1 MSSIIDALEERLL
14 LFLLEQETK
23 KTWEDWLQWLADLDC
38 PLEFEKPLH
47 IPNRPFS
54 FQTWL
59 NACDQQLNQHPDW
72 QARLTTPVW
81 LKRQQ
86 ITVIPK
92 VLKGGENKIP
102 GITEISGLQTEL
114 TRMID
119 QIHTVQHRIVNLET
133 GFAQGSESP
142 AAQTTSK
149 LIPVKPE
156 VPAALSVSGLSD
168 PLGRPDLART
178 LERELQIQ
186 SKIPNVKGS
195 AVTKSDTDIPEPEI
209 VKLKDAYLSYNR
221 WCDQFDEV
229 HLDLQEF
236 VKETLRV
243 RSSHQISFQQFR
255 YRILK
260 NAKEVKQLESVLESF
275 SRLRS
280 AGVDINLAETE
291 STRESSEAT
300 SIS

>member
-14 LFLLEQETK
+14 QFLLEQETK

-92 VLKGGENKIP
+92 VLKGGENKTP

-119 QIHTVQHRIVNLET
+119 QIHTVQQRIAILET
-133 GFAQGSESP
+133 GSSQRSESP
-142 AAQTTSK
+142 AA
-149 LIPVKPE
+149 
-156 VPAALSVSGLSD
+156 VSYTHL
-168 PLGRPDLART
+168 T
-178 LERELQIQ
+178 L
-186 SKIPNVKGS
+186 P
-195 AVTKSDTDIPEPEI
+195 TKRI
-209 VKLKDAYLSYNR
+209 V
-221 WCDQFDEV
+221 
-229 HLDLQEF
+229 
-236 VKETLRV
+236 
-243 RSSHQISFQQFR
+243 
-255 YRILK
+255 
-260 NAKEVKQLESVLESF
+260 
-275 SRLRS
+275 
-280 AGVDINLAETE
+280 
-291 STRESSEAT
+291 
-300 SIS
+300 

>member
-14 LFLLEQETK
+14 KFLLEQETK

-72 QARLTTPVW
+72 QARLATPVW

-92 VLKGGENKIP
+92 VLKDGENKTP

-119 QIHTVQHRIVNLET
+119 QIHTVQQRIANLET
-133 GFAQGSESP
+133 GST
-142 AAQTTSK
+142 QTASK
-149 LIPVKPE
+149 LIPATPE

-178 LERELQIQ
+178 LEMGLQMH
-186 SKIPNVKGS
+186 SKISNAKGS
-195 AVTKSDTDIPEPEI
+195 AGTKSETDIPEPEI

-221 WCDQFDEV
+221 WCDQFDDV

-243 RSSHQISFQQFR
+243 ASSHQISFQQFR

-275 SRLRS
+275 SRLRNS
-280 AGVDINLAETE
+280 GIDINLAETE
-291 STRESSEAT
+291 SNRESSEAD
-300 SIS
+300 SNS

>member
-1 MSSIIDALEERLL
+1 MSSILDTLEERLL
-14 LFLLEQETK
+14 RFLLEQETK

-38 PLEFEKPLH
+38 PLEFEKPLQ

-54 FQTWL
+54 FQTL
-59 NACDQQLNQHPDW
+59 LDSCEQQLRQHPDW
-72 QARLTTPVW
+72 QARLTTPAW

-86 ITVIPK
+86 IAVIPK
-92 VLKGGENKIP
+92 VLKGGENKTP

-243 RSSHQISFQQFR
+243 TSSHQISFQQFR
-255 YRILK
+255 YRILR

-291 STRESSEAT
+291 STRESSEPA
-300 SIS
+300 SNS